1 MKDFAIYGLF
11 ILAGFLAGGAF
22 SLLKVSRVGAGV
34 VAVLAVLAAAGGV
47 LQLVGEV

>member
-1 MKDFAIYGLF
+1 MKDFAVYGLF

-22 SLLKVSRVGAGV
+22 SLLKVSKFGAGILV
-34 VAVLAVLAAAGGV
+34 VLAVLAAVGGV

>member
-1 MKDFAIYGLF
+1 VKDFAIYGLF

-22 SLLKVSRVGAGV
+22 SLYKVNRIAAGV
-34 VAVLAVLAAAGGV
+34 LAVLAVLAVAGGV